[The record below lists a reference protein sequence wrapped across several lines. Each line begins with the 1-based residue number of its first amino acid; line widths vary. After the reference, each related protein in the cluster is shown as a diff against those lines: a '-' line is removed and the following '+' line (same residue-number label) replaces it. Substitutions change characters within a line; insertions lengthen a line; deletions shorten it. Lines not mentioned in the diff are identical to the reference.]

1 MGSGS
6 FGEFPPQFGTG
17 PRRFSAD
24 SLQNLAS
31 RKSLCYLYCHF
42 ADTIPNSAQVHRLGA
57 PGFVDNKDSL
67 QSNTGA
73 GELQSEATAG
83 RAALE
88 RFSVG
93 NFFFSPSL
101 SFFLPAPGLEE
112 TQLKSSL
119 PTNKFQPP
127 APCRPMFTS
136 T

>member
-1 MGSGS
+1 MGNMGSGS
-6 FGEFPPQFGTG
+6 LGEFPPQFGAG
-17 PRRFSAD
+17 PRQFSAD

-31 RKSLCYLYCHF
+31 QKSLCYLYCHF
-42 ADTIPNSAQVHRLGA
+42 ADTIPNSAQVHRLGG

-93 NFFFSPSL
+93 NFFFFALSLFLSPGAWFGGNSI
-101 SFFLPAPGLEE
+101 
-112 TQLKSSL
+112 KI
-119 PTNKFQPP
+119 
-127 APCRPMFTS
+127 FTPYQ
-136 T
+136 